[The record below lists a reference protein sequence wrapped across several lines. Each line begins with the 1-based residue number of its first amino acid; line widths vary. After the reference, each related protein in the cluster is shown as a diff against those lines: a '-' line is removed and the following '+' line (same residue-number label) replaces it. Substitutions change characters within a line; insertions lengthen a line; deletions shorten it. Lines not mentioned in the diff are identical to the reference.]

1 LKIYTYHNDVG
12 FPLQDELIKL
22 WSRSWSKWGF
32 EPIVLNLHNAESHP
46 YFKEFFKQIVG
57 IHNNIM
63 PNVPPKS
70 IGYNI
75 SCHMRWLAY
84 ASKIDNEYCLFSDY
98 DVININLDSTN
109 AIIDGLKTNN
119 IHFLDSCCPCI
130 ALGKTGFCEQ
140 FCKDIINLSLQNI
153 RDKDVSTE
161 SYHDQSFI
169 VHNKQTLKN
178 KYKFSKDNELWKHIK
193 HFSHHSMSAE
203 TKKIRK
209 NNPKLNYHQVVN
221 NIRVKQITKELGL

>member
-1 LKIYTYHNDVG
+1 MKIYTYHNDVG

-109 AIIDGLKTNN
+109 AIIDGLKTDN

-178 KYKFSKDNELWKHIK
+178 KYKFSKDNELWKYIK

-221 NIRVKQITKELGL
+221 NIRVKQIIKELGF